1 MGALLQL
8 VGDALSIHFVNCS
21 CSTSIDNSSRSQHI
35 TGSKTRR
42 NGCADHSDTA
52 VLGRS
57 QFYRAFNGF
66 QWVLSISNM
75 TPLRSWNFDAVS
87 GMGHFKRLMPSIAS
101 LTCFDFLLYLLYISD
116 HSSIVFLSFVWK
128 TCGAPWPQFGA
139 ASWQASSGWQL
150 ARRLYS
156 RLLEPKDRHRDIIDI
171 EMISNR
177 FKKHASLLMC
187 LFLLQLLHNI
197 SLFGYSDTCYVYPII
212 FHMNRLQLLSLNR
225 WEHWKSEKMQQR
237 FCRLRETSRRPCPSS
252 VCCEALQKVDGF
264 ILLTRLLQLLSG
276 ADRCFSAIFAHCCI
290 LTIIQQC
297 RDISMHYSSFL
308 RLDSRITP
316 LFQGSAFQKWVQDI
330 LGWFAFQWS
339 KSMSQLWTSWE
350 DINAANEEKQEE
362 KLIRR
367 LEVTGLRNAGMRERH
382 WNQVGEGDRRHF
394 WMLQNVAIAWLY
406 NAIWYQ
412 IWWHINAYYAFVNF
426 STTHVA

>member
-52 VLGRS
+52 VLGKS

-66 QWVLSISNM
+66 QWVLRISNM

-101 LTCFDFLLYLLYISD
+101 LTCFDFLLYLLSLIIHRLFFCHLFEKHVELPGRNLVQLRDRRAVGDNWREDFIQDCWSLRIG
-116 HSSIVFLSFVWK
+116 IVTSLILRWYQTDSKSMQV
-128 TCGAPWPQFGA
+128 
-139 ASWQASSGWQL
+139 SWCV
-150 ARRLYS
+150 
-156 RLLEPKDRHRDIIDI
+156 
-171 EMISNR
+171 
-177 FKKHASLLMC
+177 F
-187 LFLLQLLHNI
+187 FLLQLLHNI

-412 IWWHINAYYAFVNF
+412 IWWLINAYYAFVNF

>member
-1 MGALLQL
+1 M
-8 VGDALSIHFVNCS
+8 LSQEWAI
-21 CSTSIDNSSRSQHI
+21 SRDWCQ
-35 TGSKTRR
+35 
-42 NGCADHSDTA
+42 
-52 VLGRS
+52 VLHPLPVLIF
-57 QFYRAFNGF
+57 FYLWSFI
-66 QWVLSISNM
+66 VLFCH
-75 TPLRSWNFDAVS
+75 LFE
-87 GMGHFKRLMPSIAS
+87 
-101 LTCFDFLLYLLYISD
+101 
-116 HSSIVFLSFVWK
+116 K

-139 ASWQASSGWQL
+139 ASRQASSGWQL

-171 EMISNR
+171 EMIFHR

-197 SLFGYSDTCYVYPII
+197 SLFGCMLCLFDHHI
-212 FHMNRLQLLSLNR
+212 HRLHLLSLNR

-237 FCRLRETSRRPCPSS
+237 FCRLRETSRKPCPSS

-290 LTIIQQC
+290 LTVIQQC

-308 RLDSRITP
+308 RLDSRIIP

-362 KLIRR
+362 NNEIKIRR

-382 WNQVGEGDRRHF
+382 WNQVGEGNRRHF

-412 IWWHINAYYAFVNF
+412 NIPNMMAYYAFVNF